1 MSGIKRKLL
10 FVTPGQTMPPVTQ
23 DELDEIDQLEREQAE
38 EEKAEAEYLEEQKR
52 PMKGKNILAP

>member
-23 DELDEIDQLEREQAE
+23 DELDEIDQLERDQAE
-38 EEKAEAEYLEEQKR
+38 EEKVEAEYLEEQKR
-52 PMKGKNILAP
+52 PMRGKNILAP